1 MQHRGASVTPLRWQ
15 RALRALALWLPTAW
29 WGAGWLKASQ
39 AQAQAKAAQDAAAQV
54 SQPLVLARE
63 EALRLAG
70 RTQALAAL
78 APYPSQL
85 ELMARVAGAL
95 PSNATQFREWG
106 FREGKLKVVLVLQ
119 SEAVTSSTL
128 VAALQ
133 KAGGL
138 DNIQAVPGNDPK
150 LLAINMDVVSL
161 QARGSGHV

>member
-1 MQHRGASVTPLRWQ
+1 M
-15 RALRALALWLPTAW
+15 
-29 WGAGWLKASQ
+29 
-39 AQAQAKAAQDAAAQV
+39 
-54 SQPLVLARE
+54 
-63 EALRLAG
+63 
-70 RTQALAAL
+70 
-78 APYPSQL
+78 
-85 ELMARVAGAL
+85 

-150 LLAINMDVVSL
+150 LLAINMDVVPL